1 MRSLKMDSESF
12 VTEILKKHGETLD
25 PASGLVKVDG
35 LAVLHHYLKAVL
47 PGFQK
52 VEIQQYI
59 KQNDAEEFVG
69 IEVTFCIQPKFYAP
83 ETHCL
88 KFIYNNAAV
97 RCSSNLDELLEAI
110 ELAAKYSAL
119 GISINSNSTVFFKD
133 NANYHGSN
141 GFFLFKQGMTA
152 KDIIAVA
159 ANPPAPGTFVV

>member
-1 MRSLKMDSESF
+1 MDSEAF
-12 VTEILKKHGETLD
+12 VSEILKKHGETLD
-25 PASGLVKVDG
+25 PASSLVKVDG

-59 KQNDAEEFVG
+59 QQNGAEDFVG

-83 ETHCL
+83 ETHSL
-88 KFIYNNAAV
+88 KFIYNGAPV
-97 RCSSNLDELLEAI
+97 QCSSNLDELLEAV
-110 ELAAKYSAL
+110 ELAAKYGIL
-119 GISINSNSTVFFKD
+119 GIDISSKSSVFFKD

-152 KDIIAVA
+152 KDILAVA

>member
-1 MRSLKMDSESF
+1 MDSEAF

-25 PASGLVKVDG
+25 PASSFVKVNV
-35 LAVLHHYLKAVL
+35 LAVLAAYLKAVL

-59 KQNDAEEFVG
+59 QQNDAEDFVG
-69 IEVTFCIQPKFYAP
+69 IEVTFCIHPKFYAP

-97 RCSSNLDELLEAI
+97 RCSSNLDELLEAL
-110 ELAAKYSAL
+110 ELAMKYDNL
-119 GISINSNSTVFFKD
+119 GIDIDSKSAVFFKD
-133 NANYHGSN
+133 NPNFHGSN

-152 KDIIAVA
+152 KDIISVA
-159 ANPPAPGTFVV
+159 ANPPAPGTLAGY